1 MVEEQDIEVENS
13 GIQSL
18 IIWDITRFWIKWL
31 LPGKLRRDDTLIEP
45 GLEFGVGYVFAPV
58 SRNKLMGIELW
69 WIHDL

>member
-31 LPGKLRRDDTLIEP
+31 LLEKLPRDDTSIE
-45 GLEFGVGYVFAPV
+45 LESGFGAGYVFAPV
-58 SRNKLMGIELW
+58 SEIS
-69 WIHDL
+69 